1 MEKDKKQVIVIAGGT
16 GLVGKKLLDILDKN
30 KYDIIVLSRR
40 PQKSV
45 QPGISYAQWDPDRK
59 HIDQIPAPDH
69 IINLAGEGI
78 ADKRWTTDRKKQL
91 ISSRVDSAL
100 TIQKYLND
108 LKIKPLTYISASAVG
123 YYGDRD
129 DEVLGEESGPGSG
142 FLSEC
147 CMEWEKA
154 ATQPGVLCQ
163 RRIILRIG
171 IVLSQHGGALP
182 KMMLTSGVRV
192 FNYFG
197 KGEQFCPWI
206 HIDDLCR
213 MIIYSLENVQ
223 ISGIYNA
230 CAESPVR
237 NKELIAQIKKVK
249 NTEGVLVP
257 VPKFLIKIS
266 LGEMSSVVLDSCNA
280 SCKKIINT
288 GFKFKYSSISQAL
301 QDLLIN

>member
-1 MEKDKKQVIVIAGGT
+1 MEKDKKQVILIAGGT

-30 KYDIIVLSRR
+30 KYHIIVLSRR
-40 PQKSV
+40 PQKSI
-45 QPGISYAQWDPDRK
+45 QTGITYAHWDTDRK
-59 HIDQIPAPDH
+59 YIDQIPAPDH

-78 ADKRWTTDRKKQL
+78 ADKRWTANRKRQL

-108 LKIKPLTYISASAVG
+108 HKVKPLTYISASAVG

-129 DEVLGEESGPGSG
+129 DEVLDEESGPGSG

-147 CMEWEKA
+147 CIEWEKA
-154 ATQPGVLCQ
+154 ATQPGDLCQ
-163 RRIILRIG
+163 RLIILRIG

-197 KGEQFCPWI
+197 NGKQYCPWI

-223 ISGIYNA
+223 IGGIYNA
-230 CAESPVR
+230 CADSPIR
-237 NKELIAQIKKVK
+237 NKDLIAEIKKVK

-280 SCKKIINT
+280 SCKKILNT
-288 GFKFKYSSISQAL
+288 GFKFKHSSISVAL